1 MTELMNEKL
10 KSQIYRPPSC
20 ICLKAVWPGHSSLI
34 QVDPAAVFGEFWFA
48 YVCEQRPALKRDEF
62 KNQWSSVNRKQI
74 YKQPKHLKH
83 KHRLSYHLHIGGSTT
98 GRFVFAQFLRPL
110 SDWTVGIYFYCT
122 LLIDVIM
129 RLVTVDDLQ
138 DMLIGCLQTCDLT
151 AKTLEFGHV
160 LLLRRGLVLLQSLSD
175 DAVNLPDEGL
185 MVHIC
190 TDRANAYSLIP
201 ISTDTDAAGQV

>member
-1 MTELMNEKL
+1 
-10 KSQIYRPPSC
+10 
-20 ICLKAVWPGHSSLI
+20 
-34 QVDPAAVFGEFWFA
+34 
-48 YVCEQRPALKRDEF
+48 
-62 KNQWSSVNRKQI
+62 
-74 YKQPKHLKH
+74 
-83 KHRLSYHLHIGGSTT
+83 
-98 GRFVFAQFLRPL
+98 
-110 SDWTVGIYFYCT
+110 
-122 LLIDVIM
+122 M

-190 TDRANAYSLIP
+190 TDRANA
-201 ISTDTDAAGQV
+201 